1 MIFAI
6 SHNAVGHNLEGGK
19 LHLGDQLSV
28 AATRAQTTSLKEDS
42 LAFLRTQKS
51 IKCFVK
57 HETWIGDPGPK
68 SRGEPSCATTG
79 VLTYCS
85 LNPER
90 QQNVGEERNR
100 EMVRSQKLR

>member
-6 SHNAVGHNLEGGK
+6 SHNAVGHNSEDSK

-51 IKCFVK
+51 IKWFVK

-68 SRGEPSCATTG
+68 SRGQPSYATA
-79 VLTYCS
+79 VVVSLLTA
-85 LNPER
+85 
-90 QQNVGEERNR
+90 V
-100 EMVRSQKLR
+100 